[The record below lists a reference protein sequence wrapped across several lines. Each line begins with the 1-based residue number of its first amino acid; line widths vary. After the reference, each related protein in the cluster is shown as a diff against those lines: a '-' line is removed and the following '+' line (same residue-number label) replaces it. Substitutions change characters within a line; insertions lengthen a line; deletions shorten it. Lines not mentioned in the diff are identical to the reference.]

1 MFKCLVTTFAFIFLL
16 YYYLRVDSGYFVTK
30 TVIRW
35 VNIGKERDGMTP
47 DAVQYARALMP
58 PYHLLSYLRLSIHQH
73 IGLLK
78 QRSLIGASIIL
89 RLFEEKAFFNL
100 WKLPAYIFINLYRTF
115 ETGIA
120 DPKMVFYFG
129 S

>member
-1 MFKCLVTTFAFIFLL
+1 MTN
-16 YYYLRVDSGYFVTK
+16 

-47 DAVQYARALMP
+47 DAVQYARALRP
-58 PYHLLSYLRLSIHQH
+58 PYHLLSFLRLAIHQL

-89 RLFEEKAFFNL
+89 RLFEEKAFFNV
-100 WKLPAYIFINLYRTF
+100 WKLPAYIYIDLYRTL

-120 DPKMVFYFG
+120 EPKMIFFFRLLVQLQLWIRVYHNYTFCQI
-129 S
+129 